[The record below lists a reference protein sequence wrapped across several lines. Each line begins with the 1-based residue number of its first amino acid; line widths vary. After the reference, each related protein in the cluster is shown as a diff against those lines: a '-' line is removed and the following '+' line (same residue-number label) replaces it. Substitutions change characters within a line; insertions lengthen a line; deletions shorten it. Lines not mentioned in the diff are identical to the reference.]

1 MYDFFKSFQ
10 EDKCIEKV
18 KKVFFI
24 LFFLIYSTQGEV
36 FIYWSFQMGSADI
49 LINSVFQFLDEISS
63 NVSKESSGLEEAVVL
78 KEGWVF
84 VNELD
89 RDQYE
94 ELMAAASLTPRP
106 YKI

>member
-18 KKVFFI
+18 KKVL

-36 FIYWSFQMGSADI
+36 FIYYLFQVVGADI
-49 LINSVFQFLDEISS
+49 IINSVFQFLDEISS

-78 KEGWVF
+78 KEG
-84 VNELD
+84 
-89 RDQYE
+89 
-94 ELMAAASLTPRP
+94 
-106 YKI
+106 